1 MGLMCWILVLVLA
14 LFGRE
19 GLAFERAVPLELIHA
34 LPIDGPEDC
43 QPSGLTLS
51 GDALY
56 AVSDKHGD
64 TIYRIELMTDR
75 VVLVPHLR
83 FDAPPLDPPLRR
95 MDFEGITH
103 DDEGNFYLVSETGFR
118 ILRVRADG
126 EGAQWVTPSLR
137 LYGEVVGLFQAHGAN
152 LEGIMCLG
160 PQIFLV
166 CAERQPRGLIE
177 VDLRTEP
184 PKILAL
190 NYDETRLEFPAQ
202 RSMSFSGLF
211 RDGEDL
217 YVIERNAEA
226 IVRFGYGD
234 EHLVERDVWSYG
246 HIVNRPDLRYSDMK
260 YGIGEGVCMD
270 RERVYLI
277 LDNNGD
283 YRASMPEDRRPLL
296 LIMKRPAKG
305 D

>member
-1 MGLMCWILVLVLA
+1 MYWILILGLA
-14 LFGRE
+14 FVGRE
-19 GLAFERAVPLELIHA
+19 GLAFDRVASLELIHA
-34 LPIDGPEDC
+34 LPIDGPADS

-51 GDALY
+51 GDTLY

-64 TIYRIELMTDR
+64 TIYRIELMADR
-75 VVLVPHLR
+75 AVFVSHLR

-103 DDEGNFYLVSETGFR
+103 DDEGDFYLVSETGFR

-126 EGAQWVTPSLR
+126 GGARWITPSLR
-137 LYGEVVGLFQAHGAN
+137 PHGETVGLFQARGAN
-152 LEGIMCLG
+152 LEGILCLG
-160 PQIFLV
+160 PQVFLV

-190 NYDETRLEFPAQ
+190 NYDETQLEFPAE

-226 IVRFGYGD
+226 IVRFGYGG
-234 EHLVERDVWSYG
+234 EHLVAREVWSYG

-260 YGIGEGVCMD
+260 YGIGEGLCMD

-283 YRASMPEDRRPLL
+283 YRSSAPEDRRPLL
-296 LIMKRPAKG
+296 LIMKRPSK
-305 D
+305 DD